1 MDDCRAP
8 IARFVDVGRLWARHE
23 ALARHGATSAGGVD
37 RQALSVAEIDARR
50 TLIAMGSAL
59 GMAPWTDPAGNLFLR
74 IEGSDPGAAPVLTG
88 SHVDSQP
95 TGGRFDGIYGVL
107 AGLEAVAALRSAGV
121 ALRRPIDVVSWM
133 NEEGSR
139 FAPGMMGSAAFAGTA
154 PLASFLDIVDAT
166 GVRVRDALAQVRAAF
181 PEVPERP
188 LGGPVHA
195 YVEAHIEQ
203 GPVLEREGV
212 PIGVVTGI
220 QGKRT
225 FRVTLRGEQAHA
237 GTARRVERR
246 DALLAA
252 TAAIQALA
260 TEMHD
265 PEDLVRFTV
274 GRLVVTPNAPSV
286 VASRAV
292 FSVDLRHPDSDRLA
306 ALGDAV
312 PAICARHAGP
322 CEIEVEELTRAAS
335 LAFPEAMRE
344 RIRAAARR
352 CGHPSIDLPSAAGH
366 DARHLHTV
374 CPSAMIFVPCKDG
387 VSHNEAE
394 SARPEDLAAGARVLA
409 EVLAGLAA
417 G

>member
-1 MDDCRAP
+1 MSATRATF
-8 IARFVDVGRLWARHE
+8 AAGVDAKRLWGRHE
-23 ALARHGATSAGGVD
+23 ALARYGATGSGGVN
-37 RQALSVAEIDARR
+37 RQALSAAEIGARR
-50 TLIAMGSAL
+50 ALIAMAATL
-59 GMAPWTDPAGNLFLR
+59 GMTPWTDPAGNLFLR
-74 IEGSDPGAAPVLTG
+74 LPGTDPSSAPVVTG
-88 SHVDSQP
+88 SHLDSQP
-95 TGGRFDGIYGVL
+95 AGGRFDGIYGVL
-107 AGLEAVAALRSAGV
+107 AGLEAIAALRAAGV
-121 ALRRPIDVVSWM
+121 MPHRPIDVVSWM

-139 FAPGMMGSAAFAGTA
+139 FAPGMMGSAAFAGA
-154 PLASFLDIVDAT
+154 VPLAALLEVTDAE

-181 PEVPERP
+181 PDVPERP

-203 GPVLEREGV
+203 GPVLERAGV

-225 FRVTLRGEQAHA
+225 FRVTMRGAQAHA
-237 GTARRVERR
+237 GTAPHAERR

-260 TEMHD
+260 AAMED
-265 PEDLVRFTV
+265 PQDLVRFTV

-292 FSVDLRHPDSDRLA
+292 FSVDLRHPDPQQLA

-312 PAICARHAGP
+312 PTICARHAGR
-322 CEIEVEELTRAAS
+322 CELEIEPLVDATATT
-335 LAFPEAMRE
+335 FPEPMRA
-344 RIRAAARR
+344 RVRDAARR
-352 CGHPSIDLPSAAGH
+352 CGHASIDLPSAAGH
-366 DARHLHTV
+366 DARYLSAI

-387 VSHNEAE
+387 ISHDEAE

-409 EVLAGLAA
+409 EVLAELAA
-417 G
+417 